1 MTVDPRTPVIVGVG
15 QAAERIDDP
24 GYHAMSAVNL
34 AAAAAQAAL
43 DDCGA
48 DATRVATAIDIAAGI
63 RQFENSSPYSSAPLG
78 NSTNYPRSVARR
90 VGAKPPRAILDAV
103 GGQGPQRLITE
114 LAATIAAGRAEVAL
128 VFGSDATSTTR
139 HFANAQEKP
148 EFSETVDGQLED
160 RGFGLE
166 GLVMRHTAIHG
177 LVDAPTQYALL
188 ENARRARLPLSPAE
202 YTLRM
207 AELFAPFTRVAAKNP
222 FAASPVERSAEE
234 LVTVGERNRM
244 IADPYPR
251 LLVARDQ
258 VNQGAA
264 ALLMSVAAARR
275 LAVPEQKWVYLRGH
289 ADLNEQALTE
299 RIDLGRAPSAPMAV
313 CEALAMAGIDLDDVA
328 TFDLYSCFPIAVFN
342 VCDGVGLAPN
352 DPRGLTL
359 TGGLPY
365 FGGAGNNYSMHGI
378 AETML
383 AMRSTPGQFGLVGAN
398 GGILSKYSVGVYST
412 TPGEWAADRSPQLQ
426 EQIDGWPKTP
436 FTEHPD
442 GLATIETYT
451 VRNDGGRRTGVIF
464 GRLESDG
471 SRFLTNTVDGD
482 DELLAALTDTDP
494 IGARISVRSYDY
506 GNRAVLIT

>member
-1 MTVDPRTPVIVGVG
+1 MTIDPRTPVIVGVG
-15 QAAERIDDP
+15 QAAERIGDP
-24 GYHAMSAVNL
+24 GYHAMSAVDL

-90 VGAKPPRAILDAV
+90 VGAEPPRAILDV
-103 GGQGPQRLITE
+103 IGGQGPQRLITE

-148 EFSETVDGQLED
+148 DFSETVDGQLED

-188 ENARRARLPLSPAE
+188 ENARRARLALSPTE

-222 FAASPVERSAEE
+222 FAASPLERSAEE

-264 ALLMSVAAARR
+264 ALLMSAAAAHRF
-275 LAVPEQKWVYLRGH
+275 AVPEEKWVYLRGH
-289 ADLNEQALTE
+289 ADLNEQGLTE
-299 RIDLGRAPSAPMAV
+299 RIELGRAPSAPMAV
-313 CEALAMAGIDLDDVA
+313 REALAVAGIGLGDVA

-342 VCDGVGLAPN
+342 VCDGAGLAPD

-378 AETML
+378 AETVF

-412 TPGEWAADRSPQLQ
+412 TPAQWAVDRSSQLQ

-471 SRFLTNTVDGD
+471 SRFLANTVDGD
-482 DELLAALTDTDP
+482 EELLAALTDTDP
-494 IGARISVRSYDY
+494 IGVRISVRSYDY